1 MFCIEKQASL
11 PYLFNSLSAVP
22 MSLYWGSSRR
32 DMRSRML
39 TGQSVPI
46 FRCDREMRINA
57 DRHIFDDQ

>member
-1 MFCIEKQASL
+1 LRQNEFWLYAKSPVNSSTQTLGQAGLRESTGL
-11 PYLFNSLSAVP
+11 
-22 MSLYWGSSRR
+22 
-32 DMRSRML
+32 L